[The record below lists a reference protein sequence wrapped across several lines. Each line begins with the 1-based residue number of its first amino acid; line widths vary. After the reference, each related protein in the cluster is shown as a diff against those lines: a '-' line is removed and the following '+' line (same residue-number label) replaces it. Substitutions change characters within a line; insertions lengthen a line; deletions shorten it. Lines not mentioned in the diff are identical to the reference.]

1 MSVPKSVTKVSRDG
15 SYKFVSN
22 VNAVEYTLQELVRGA
37 LRDTGKFLAK
47 QFRISFYSKFRKGT
61 GLVGKGTGYWVRKRE
76 CDMQIGIARKGKG
89 FWGIFQEIGTNHQKK
104 EGLLRK
110 VVEDNIDN
118 IIKIQGQYLS
128 ELNKEKP
135 SLRGIDEGD
144 MEGD

>member
-110 VVEDNIDN
+110 VVEEVITV
-118 IIKIQGQYLS
+118 
-128 ELNKEKP
+128 E
-135 SLRGIDEGD
+135 
-144 MEGD
+144 